1 MAATMGRGFLQLE
14 SEWSLSGT
22 GTMVFQDTVNILGC
36 GLQGKKG
43 RKPKRMAGQAVGLC
57 YVHLASAMPLPLSDG
72 CQHSECL
79 ISYSWLNTQKGQC
92 LGQARESR
100 AVLVPSV
107 SSQCF
112 ITDGPLL
119 CTSVLHQALMLLL
132 WVIMSILL
140 LGSSENKLWV
150 PRRPL
155 TRV

>member
-43 RKPKRMAGQAVGLC
+43 RKPKRMAGQAVWLC

-79 ISYSWLNTQKGQC
+79 ISYSAGKHREGTVSGPGQGVQGC
-92 LGQARESR
+92 CCTLYLPAANALSQAGHCC
-100 AVLVPSV
+100 A
-107 SSQCF
+107 
-112 ITDGPLL
+112 LL
-119 CTSVLHQALMLLL
+119 CST
-132 WVIMSILL
+132 
-140 LGSSENKLWV
+140 
-150 PRRPL
+150 RPL
-155 TRV
+155 CSCFG